1 MHTELR
7 TLIFQ
12 AEEDYL
18 QEADLDKFKVK
29 VSTLADRLTV
39 YEIIRENE
47 VLLFQSIVDRLMQDK
62 VDRDPKIVERAI
74 SNWISILRYCS
85 MAMLLNDTEYLQSR
99 LLEWLT
105 EQVKAHQL
113 QAIGTEIYQMLQARL
128 KKLVSAEQFALFL
141 PFLEEAKKTLLS

>member
-1 MHTELR
+1 
-7 TLIFQ
+7 
-12 AEEDYL
+12 
-18 QEADLDKFKVK
+18 

-62 VDRDPKIVERAI
+62 VDQDPKIVERAI

-85 MAMLLNDTEYLQSR
+85 MAMLLNDTEYLQCR

-128 KKLVSAEQFALFL
+128 KKLVSAEQFALL
-141 PFLEEAKKTLLS
+141 VPFLEEAKKTLLS